1 MECRDLNEV
10 ECLKHKKYCRYTTGK
25 RKYCRKLKNKTKK
38 VSPKMSTS
46 KSPSPKSPS
55 PKSPSPKSPSPKS
68 LTPKTPTITE
78 TDEYII
84 VKNGNLSKKPHAVF
98 DLDYTLIK
106 TKSGR
111 KFPKDG
117 DDWVYLYDNTREILL
132 EMSWTYN
139 IILFTNQKG
148 IRKAEKRVEF
158 MRKVDQI
165 MKDLG
170 IRMHIYISIQD
181 GYYRK
186 PFTGLWELFVNNKL
200 IPDKTFYC
208 GDAAGRKEDFAATD
222 LMFAHNIGIP
232 FYLPEQLF
240 LKQDIL
246 VDYELPDYLT
256 QYIGTPPKI
265 NKPNGEKNMILMCGY
280 PGSGKSSFA
289 KQFGYLI
296 ASNDDSGTASKC
308 KKLVTNTLKSGIN
321 IVVDNT
327 HSTVKSRKEYYD
339 LGKKYDYHVSIVYVD
354 NVIQFCY
361 YMNQLRCQLSKGD
374 EELVPKI
381 AYYTM
386 RKRFVVP
393 IGCECDTLITVTN
406 KVAEYVYMFPEL

>member
-1 MECRDLNEV
+1 MDCKGLNEL
-10 ECLKHKKYCRYTTGK
+10 ECLKHKTHCRYITGK
-25 RKYCRKLKNKTKK
+25 RRYCRKLNNKTKK
-38 VSPKMSTS
+38 VSPKMLSSSPS
-46 KSPSPKSPS
+46 KSHS
-55 PKSPSPKSPSPKS
+55 
-68 LTPKTPTITE
+68 PKTPTIIE

-132 EMSWTYN
+132 EMSKIYN

-158 MRKVDQI
+158 MKKLYQI
-165 MKDLG
+165 IDDLG

-186 PFTGLWELFVNNKL
+186 PFTGLWELFVNNKMV
-200 IPDKTFYC
+200 PDKSFYC

-232 FYLPEQLF
+232 FYLPEQVF
-240 LKQDIL
+240 LKQDIS
-246 VDYELPDYLT
+246 VYPIWWPDYLT

-265 NKPNGEKNMILMCGY
+265 NPPTGEKNMILMCGY

-308 KKLVTNTLKSGIN
+308 KKLVTNTLKSGTN

-354 NVIQFCY
+354 NDIQFCY

-386 RKRFVVP
+386 RKRFVEP
-393 IGCECDTLITVTN
+393 TEKECDKLIIVTN
-406 KVAEYVYMFPEL
+406 KVPEYTYMFPKL

>member
-1 MECRDLNEV
+1 MECRGLNEV
-10 ECLKHKKYCRYTTGK
+10 ECLKHKKYCWYTTGK

-38 VSPKMSTS
+38 VSPKMSS
-46 KSPSPKSPS
+46 SKSPS

-117 DDWVYLYDNTREILL
+117 DDWVYLYDNTREMLL
-132 EMSWTYN
+132 EMSKTYN

-148 IRKAEKRVEF
+148 IRKAEKRTEF
-158 MRKVDQI
+158 MRKLDQI

-186 PFTGLWELFVNNKL
+186 PFTGLWELFVNNKP

-222 LMFAHNIGIP
+222 LMFAYNIGIP
-232 FYLPEQLF
+232 FYLPEQVF
-240 LKQDIL
+240 LKQDISVYPL
-246 VDYELPDYLT
+246 WWPDYLT
-256 QYIGTPPKI
+256 QYIGSPSKI
-265 NKPNGEKNMILMCGY
+265 NPPSGEKNMILMCGY

-308 KKLVTNTLKSGIN
+308 KKLVTTTLKSGKN

-327 HSTVKSRKEYYD
+327 HSTVKSRQEYYD
-339 LGKKYDYHVSIVYVD
+339 LGKKYDYQVSIVYVD
-354 NVIQFCY
+354 NDIQFCY
-361 YMNQLRCQLSKGD
+361 YMNQLRCQLSKGG

-386 RKRFVVP
+386 RKRFVEP
-393 IGCECDTLITVTN
+393 SEKECDTLITVTN
-406 KVAEYVYMFPEL
+406 KVAEYTYMFPEL

>member
-1 MECRDLNEV
+1 MLSSS
-10 ECLKHKKYCRYTTGK
+10 L
-25 RKYCRKLKNKTKK
+25 
-38 VSPKMSTS
+38 
-46 KSPSPKSPS
+46 
-55 PKSPSPKSPSPKS
+55 KS
-68 LTPKTPTITE
+68 LTPKTPIINE

-84 VKNGNLSKKPHAVF
+84 VKYGNLGKKPNAVF

-106 TKSGR
+106 TKSKR

-117 DDWVYLYDNTREILL
+117 DDWIYLYDNTKETLI
-132 EMSWTYN
+132 EMATTYN

-148 IRKAEKRVEF
+148 IRKTDKRAEFIKKLR
-158 MRKVDQI
+158 QI

-170 IRMHIYISIQD
+170 ICMHIYISIQD
-181 GYYRK
+181 GFYRK
-186 PFTGLWELFVNNKL
+186 PFTGLWELFVNNKT
-200 IPDKTFYC
+200 IPDKSFYC

-232 FYLPEQLF
+232 FYLPEQVF
-240 LKQDIL
+240 LKQDIS
-246 VDYELPDYLT
+246 VYPIWWPDYLT
-256 QYIGTPPKI
+256 QYIGTTPKI
-265 NKPNGEKNMILMCGY
+265 NPPSGEKNMILMCGY

-308 KKLVTNTLKSGIN
+308 KKLVTNTLKTGTN

-339 LGKKYDYHVSIVYVD
+339 LGKKYDYHMSIVYVD
-354 NVIQFCY
+354 NDIQFCY

-374 EELVPKI
+374 GELVPKI

-393 IGCECDTLITVTN
+393 IGCECDTLVTVTN
-406 KVAEYVYMFPEL
+406 KVKEYIYMFPNL

>member
-1 MECRDLNEV
+1 MECQGLNEV
-10 ECLKHKKYCRYTTGK
+10 ECLKHKKYCHYTTGK

-38 VSPKMSTS
+38 VSPKMS
-46 KSPSPKSPS
+46 SPKSLTS
-55 PKSPSPKSPSPKS
+55 KSPSPKSPSPKS

-117 DDWVYLYDNTREILL
+117 DDWVYLYDNTRDMLL
-132 EMSWTYN
+132 EMNAAYN

-148 IRKAEKRVEF
+148 IRKADKRTEF
-158 MRKVDQI
+158 MKKLDQI
-165 MKDLG
+165 IGDLG
-170 IRMHIYISIQD
+170 IRLHIYISIQD

-186 PFTGLWELFVNNKL
+186 PFTGLWELFVNNKPVL
-200 IPDKTFYC
+200 DKTFYC

-232 FYLPEQLF
+232 FYLPEQVF
-240 LKQDIL
+240 LKQDISVYPL
-246 VDYELPDYLT
+246 WWPDYLT
-256 QYIGTPPKI
+256 KYIGSPPKI
-265 NKPNGEKNMILMCGY
+265 KPPGGEKNMILMCGY

-308 KKLVTNTLKSGIN
+308 KKLVTTTLKSGKN

-339 LGKKYDYHVSIVYVD
+339 LGKKYDYQVSIVYVD
-354 NVIQFCY
+354 NHIQFCY
-361 YMNQLRCQLSKGD
+361 YMNQLRCQLSKGS

-393 IGCECDTLITVTN
+393 SEKECDTLITVTN
-406 KVAEYVYMFPEL
+406 KVAEYTYMFPSL

>member
-46 KSPSPKSPS
+46 KSPS